1 MEFKKIL
8 RQTKEY
14 GIVEEISPPIITCSG
29 LPGAMPN
36 ELVVFENNQVG
47 QVLSLSED
55 SVEVIM
61 FSDIELKT
69 GVQVTRTGTK
79 LTIPVGEEYLG
90 KVINPLGSFPFPDQE
105 VKVNNVSQRDIEV
118 RPLKIKDR
126 QVIDKQLTT
135 GMTLIDI
142 VLPIG
147 KGQRELIVGDRKT
160 GKTSAILTSIISQAK
175 EGMTIVY
182 AVIGKK
188 KEEIKRIKEFFA
200 AEKIEGKIIIVA
212 TSSQDSPSLIELT
225 PYSAMTIAEYFRDKG
240 EDTLVILDD
249 LTTHAKFYREIALIG
264 KRFPGRESFPG
275 DIFYKHAKLLER
287 AGNYRTKDDGQ
298 VSISCLPV
306 AETIQGNLTDHIVS
320 NLISIT
326 DGHILFDNETFN
338 KGRRPAI
345 NLFLS
350 VTRVGKQTQDRLS
363 RRLNQEIMSFLI
375 RYEKALEFSHFGTEL
390 SQEAKD
396 TIDKGSKIYKFF
408 EQGYTTVVPLTVQK
422 IGLGLIWFG
431 YLKNLEENK
440 INQARKNL
448 MKAYVKT
455 QKDSNFLDK
464 IADCEDPAEFEKNLK
479 NNLAKLVEY
488 IDIEGFD
495 SKPSAVPSVSAEEES
510 TNSVNTPTANIPSDN
525 VKKIEKDLGKN

>member
-36 ELVVFENNQVG
+36 EIVVFENDQVG
-47 QVLSLSED
+47 QILSLAED

-105 VKVNNVSQRDIEV
+105 VKLSKISQRDIEV

-126 QVIDKQLTT
+126 HVIDEQLIT
-135 GMTLIDI
+135 GMSLIDI
-142 VLPIG
+142 ILPIG

-160 GKTSAILTSIISQAK
+160 GKTSAILTSILSQAK
-175 EGMTIVY
+175 QGMTIVY

-188 KEEIKRIKEFFA
+188 KEEIKRIKEFFTD
-200 AEKIEGKIIIVA
+200 EKIESKVIVVA

-249 LTTHAKFYREIALIG
+249 LTTHAKFYREISLIG

-287 AGNYRTKDDGQ
+287 AGSYKVKGDGQ
-298 VSISCLPV
+298 VSVTCLPV

-363 RRLNQEIMSFLI
+363 RQLNQQLMSFFI

-390 SQEAKD
+390 SKEAKE
-396 TIDKGSKIYKFF
+396 TIDKGGKVYKFF

-422 IGLGLIWFG
+422 IGLGLAWFG
-431 YLKNLEENK
+431 FLKNLSEDQINK
-440 INQARKNL
+440 ARENL
-448 MKAYVKT
+448 MEAYSKNKT
-455 QKDSNFLDK
+455 TKELLDK
-464 IADCEDPAEFEKNLK
+464 ITDCEEPTEFEKNIK
-479 NNLAKLVEY
+479 NNLIKLFEL
-488 IDIEGFD
+488 INIKDFDPKLNQDSNKPTEG
-495 SKPSAVPSVSAEEES
+495 EES
-510 TNSVNTPTANIPSDN
+510 DNRTPEISTEAETTEP
-525 VKKIEKDLGKN
+525 KN